1 MLTSCFWSG
10 IIGINKSKGDKTMKK
25 SKLDYARFYICE
37 YFGLNSVTDLET
49 VRYKLEEY
57 QGDYDSAEEIIS
69 GNLEKTELPNASSYS
84 LVVAMP
90 ELVRYVTDISIE
102 KNNLVISR
110 NTVIKALDELL
121 NTKST
126 VLKKVREEDVPFE
139 VFDIES
145 ATNTYYIY
153 LKVSEEKKVITE
165 TKNYKNAIDS
175 LEVSLSKFREL
186 IDLSYNDEAE
196 PLNSR
201 QFDFINM
208 TINTL
213 NDTINRGKFLKNQN
227 NLDY

>member
-1 MLTSCFWSG
+1 
-10 IIGINKSKGDKTMKK
+10 MKK
-25 SKLDYARFYICE
+25 SKLELASFFICE
-37 YFGLNSVTDLET
+37 YFGLNDVTDFET

-57 QGDYDSAEEIIS
+57 QGDYDSAEEINS
-69 GNLEKTELPNASSYS
+69 GNLETTEFPNASSYS
-84 LVVAMP
+84 LVVATS
-90 ELVRYVTDISIE
+90 ELVRYVTDISIK

-110 NTVIKALDELL
+110 NTIIKALDELL

-145 ATNTYYIY
+145 ATNTYYIC
-153 LKVSEEKKVITE
+153 LQVPDEKKVITE
-165 TKNYKNAIDS
+165 TPNYKNAIDS
-175 LEVSLSKFREL
+175 LEVSLIKFREL
-186 IDLSYNDEAE
+186 IDLSYNDESE

-201 QFDFINM
+201 QFEFINM
-208 TINTL
+208 TINML